1 MLKRRDR
8 FARMVVL
15 LGTLGF
21 HPRKFLAALPGLGE
35 PIRHAVIYTG
45 GQRRARERVRAEKA
59 VQRVTETLEALGT
72 TYEVREFTSPW
83 DYFEIFQTF
92 LEDLQAY
99 RPEEVAFNLTGGPK
113 TMTVAATM
121 ACLMHG
127 VRVVYVPE
135 EFGARSPPIELPL
148 LRVRYNEVVTPAQHR
163 VLRAIRE
170 HAPASL
176 HQLSRRLRLKNA
188 TVTYHVDRLVKLGA
202 LSLITEESNR
212 VIRRPRLTPTG
223 EILLLADEILT
234 RRRDAG

>member
-1 MLKRRDR
+1 M
-8 FARMVVL
+8 
-15 LGTLGF
+15 
-21 HPRKFLAALPGLGE
+21 
-35 PIRHAVIYTG
+35 
-45 GQRRARERVRAEKA
+45 
-59 VQRVTETLEALGT
+59 
-72 TYEVREFTSPW
+72 REFLSPW
-83 DYFEIFQTF
+83 DYLEIFQVF
-92 LEDLQAY
+92 LRDLQAY
-99 RPEEVAFNLTGGPK
+99 RSEEVVFNLTGGPK

-135 EFGARSPPIELPL
+135 EFGARNPPIELPL

-163 VLRAIRE
+163 VLRAVRE

-188 TVTYHVDRLVKLGA
+188 TVTYHVDRLVRLGA
-202 LSLITEESNR
+202 LSLITGESNR
-212 VIRRPRLTPTG
+212 LIRRPRLTPTG